1 MKHINW
7 KIWGITCAVTLL
19 PILFGLA
26 LWNKL
31 PDTLAIHFD
40 INNTPDNFASKG
52 FVVFGLPLLMV
63 VLQTI
68 CCIANDTN
76 AKKFGEKRKLSIA
89 TKWVIPVISIVLQAV
104 TLAYGLGMQ
113 IDMRKFAM
121 AIVGCEFLVIGNY
134 LPKLDYIKNY
144 KLEKEKARKIN
155 RFVGFET
162 VIMGLL
168 GLVTIFLP
176 PVFSVLWLVLLI
188 PYTIVTVI
196 YGIKVGKKNK
206 EGI

>member
-1 MKHINW
+1 MKHIKW

-31 PDTLAIHFD
+31 PDTMAIHFD

-52 FVVFGLPLLMV
+52 IVVLGLPLMMAI
-63 VLQTI
+63 LQTI
-68 CCIANDTN
+68 CCIANDMN
-76 AKKFGEKRKLSIA
+76 AEKFGKSKISTI
-89 TKWVIPVISIVLQAV
+89 TKWIIPVISIVLQAV
-104 TLAYGLGMQ
+104 TLGYGLGMQ
-113 IDMRKFAM
+113 IDIRKFAM

-134 LPKLDYIKNY
+134 LPKLDYVKNY

-162 VIMGLL
+162 VIMGIL

-176 PVFSVLWLVLLI
+176 PVYSVLWLVLLI
-188 PYTIVTVI
+188 PYAIIGAI